1 MGTFNFLGQMV
12 TMGTVYGDVLAYDG
26 YLQGELAASYFDAI
40 SWLEDNGGIPDTD
53 TEYPFYDREAFPDG
67 DPVFAFCVT
76 YVDSTHFRI
85 QYQFRQTE
93 DMVWTDTYPAIFTF
107 LDGYVGAVKG
117 GITMADRAR
126 NGLWL
131 QLIDPAGALAG
142 NTYLYSVALIKEL
155 AGVNYYFWEDVSGV
169 PTYLPPPAD
178 QYRVNTSE
186 FCYKSADI
194 NNQPGTFI
202 ENYGIQALL
211 TSSLCTEITNYV
223 DDNTS
228 GPGGRGGD
236 GNYRFWSDPIDWPAL
251 PDISIMDTGMASM
264 WHMSTAQCV
273 SLSSFLWSNNF
284 LDNVL
289 KLIADPLEN
298 IIAFGVVPINLTS
311 LDGTSKNICVGN
323 VDTGIQAYPLKKQYI
338 PIDLGEIS
346 LRETWGTAIDYTC
359 TEVSLHLPFV
369 GVITLPTVEVMDC
382 EKIAIRYHVDLLS
395 GDFIAMVK
403 LTKARQL
410 KGALL
415 NSVMYSR
422 MGNLLLNFP
431 LTEAN
436 YGRMYS
442 KIIQGL
448 TGAAAGLATGNYG
461 QTASSLVDTAM
472 SLGTVPVER
481 TGNYGGSIAGM
492 SIREPYLILTQP
504 IQVFD
509 KTMYPKLEGL
519 PSYWSYKIK
528 DCSGFVKVEAVKDNT
543 VRATAEEKDEI
554 ERLLKEGIWV

>member
-1 MGTFNFLGQMV
+1 MNTFNLLGQMI
-12 TMGTVYGDVLAYDG
+12 TMGKVYGDVWAYDG
-26 YLQGELAASYFDAI
+26 YLQGDLAASYFDPIAWI
-40 SWLEDNGGIPDTD
+40 EENGGIPDVD
-53 TEYPFYDREAFPDG
+53 TEYPFYDTDVFSDG
-67 DPVFAFCVT
+67 DPAFAFQLT
-76 YVDSTHFRI
+76 YVDATHFRI
-85 QYQFRQTE
+85 QYQFRQTA
-93 DMVWTDTYPAIFTF
+93 DLVWTNTYPAIFTF

-117 GITMADRAR
+117 EITMVDRAR

-131 QLIDPAGALAG
+131 QQIDPEGTMAG
-142 NTYLYSVALIKEL
+142 NTHAYSVALIHEL
-155 AGVNYYFWEDVSGV
+155 AGVNYYSWEDVAGT
-169 PTYLPPPAD
+169 PIYLPLPD
-178 QYRVNTSE
+178 QYRVNTAD
-186 FCYKSADI
+186 FCYKAADV

-202 ENYGIQALL
+202 ENFGIPALL
-211 TSSLCTEITNYV
+211 STSLCTEITNFV

-264 WHMSTAQCV
+264 WHMDTTQCE
-273 SLSSFLWSNNF
+273 SLSSFLWSSSF
-284 LDNVL
+284 IDNVL

-298 IIAFGVVPINLTS
+298 IIAFGVVPINLSS
-311 LDGTSKNICVGN
+311 LDGTLKDICVGN
-323 VDTGIQAYPLKKQYI
+323 VNTGIQAYPLSSQYI

-346 LRETWGTAIDYTC
+346 LLETWGTAIDYTC
-359 TEVSLHLPFV
+359 TEVALHLPFV

-382 EKIAIRYHVDLLS
+382 EKIAIRYNVDLLS

-415 NSVMYSR
+415 NSVMYTR

-448 TGAAAGLATGNYG
+448 TGAAAGLGTGNVG
-461 QTASSLVDTAM
+461 QTVSSLVDTAM
-472 SLGTVPVER
+472 SLDSVPVER

-509 KTMYPKLEGL
+509 KNMYPKLEGM
-519 PSYWSYKIK
+519 PSYWSYQIK
-528 DCSGFVKVEAVKDNT
+528 NCSGFVKVEAVKDNT
-543 VRATAEEKDEI
+543 VIATAEEKDEI